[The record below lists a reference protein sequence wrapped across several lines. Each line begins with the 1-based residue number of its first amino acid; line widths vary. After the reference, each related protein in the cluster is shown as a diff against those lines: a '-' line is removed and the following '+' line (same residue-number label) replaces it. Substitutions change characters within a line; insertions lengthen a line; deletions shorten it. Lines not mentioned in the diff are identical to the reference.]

1 MKIGILTFHAA
12 RNYGAVLQCRC
23 LYEVLKGLGHD
34 VSVIDY
40 RPDYLRAPYK
50 LWKKSFLKHP
60 GSMLK
65 VGTHLFGALRRDAG
79 FSSFEKE
86 IRLSPM
92 EGVRFD
98 AIFYGSD
105 QIWNRNICNGPDPVF
120 FAASPLAE
128 GARNISY
135 AASDGG
141 VSPAGE
147 EQKTIRGYLHNFYRI
162 GVREYPMQER
172 MDAAGI
178 PATVNLDPVLL
189 AGRSVT
195 DKICSAS
202 PEKGRYILTYEAVD
216 QPEVLSCAR
225 SIASEKGLR
234 VVSIARTPYS
244 TGNNRF
250 SPKEFVALFK
260 GAESI
265 VTTSFHGVAL
275 SILYHKDFRF
285 IPSGGSSDERILS
298 LLDALG
304 IKEGTAPDYAKVDGK
319 LDKLRKESMN
329 YIEEALK

>member
-40 RPDYLRAPYK
+40 RPDYLTAPYK
-50 LWKKSFLKHP
+50 LWKKSYLRHP

-65 VGTHLFGALRRDAG
+65 AGIHMAAALRRDVG
-79 FSSFEKE
+79 FSGFEKE
-86 IRLSPM
+86 MHLSPM
-92 EGVRFD
+92 EGERFD

-105 QIWNRNICNGPDPVF
+105 QIWNRNITQGPDPVF

-141 VSPAGE
+141 ISPSEE
-147 EQKTIRGYLHNFYRI
+147 EQKTVRGYLHNFYRI
-162 GVREYPMQER
+162 GVREYQMQER
-172 MDAAGI
+172 MDSVGI
-178 PATVNLDPVLL
+178 PAAVNLDPVLL
-189 AGRSVT
+189 AGRSIT

-216 QPEVLSCAR
+216 QPDVLSNAR
-225 SIASEKGLR
+225 RIASEKGLR

-244 TGNNRF
+244 AGSKRF
-250 SPKEFVALFK
+250 TPKEFIALFK
-260 GAESI
+260 SAESI

-285 IPSGGSSDERILS
+285 VPSGGSSDERILS

-304 IKEGTAPDYAKVDGK
+304 IEAGAAPDYGKVDGK
-319 LDKLRKESMN
+319 LEGLRKESMN